1 MDGLMN
7 EIGTRIRL
15 RRNELNITQTQIH
28 KETGIS
34 SGNLSGIESGKVL
47 PSSLALIGLSKALK
61 CSIDWILTGNEFLSE
76 TEFSN
81 NREIELISN
90 FRKLTDSDK
99 QEILNIIEY
108 KIYKSMKKETSSP
121 LHPNE
126 SADLLA

>member
-1 MDGLMN
+1 MN

-15 RRNELNITQTQIH
+15 RRKELNITQTQIH

-76 TEFSN
+76 TEISN
-81 NREIELISN
+81 NREMELISN

-108 KIYKSMKKETSSP
+108 KLYKYVQKETLSSS
-121 LHPNE
+121 NE
-126 SADLLA
+126 KIQNNRLA

>member
-1 MDGLMN
+1 MD

-15 RRNELNITQTQIH
+15 RRKELNITQTQIH

-47 PSSLALIGLSKALK
+47 PSSLALIALSKVLK

-76 TEFSN
+76 TGISN
-81 NREIELISN
+81 NREMELISN

-99 QEILNIIEY
+99 QKILNIIEY
-108 KIYKSMKKETSSP
+108 KLYKYVQKET
-121 LHPNE
+121 
-126 SADLLA
+126 